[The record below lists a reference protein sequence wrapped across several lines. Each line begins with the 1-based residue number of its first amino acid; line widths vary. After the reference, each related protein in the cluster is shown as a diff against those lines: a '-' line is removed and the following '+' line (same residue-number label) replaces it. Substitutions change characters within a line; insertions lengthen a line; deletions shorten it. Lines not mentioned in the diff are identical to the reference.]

1 MLHAFPEPGHSPARG
16 GVYGCPHGPV
26 VKDPPADA
34 GATSS
39 IPGQGTG
46 TPQASRCPP
55 QKKEKKQEF
64 ITIPNPWNRVR
75 LCHCLPWRRRVEGY
89 PLTLRPAHRRRPT
102 TQLPPAPHLCLP
114 SESTSHTVSSH
125 METPVPGAL
134 SPSWQNQLAVC
145 CPELG
150 AEFQPFAEAASQTS
164 HGADVMSLFSA
175 RLYLRQIH
183 ECNKWLLW
191 FYFIFNL
198 FFFFFYFLTAPHDI
212 RDLSSPT

>member
-1 MLHAFPEPGHSPARG
+1 MAMPSMHGRDSLQSEDSARCGRLCFQKVALVICLMLHAFPEPGHSPARG

-102 TQLPPAPHLCLP
+102 TQLPPAPPLVLALRIHLSYC
-114 SESTSHTVSSH
+114 E
-125 METPVPGAL
+125 
-134 SPSWQNQLAVC
+134 
-145 CPELG
+145 
-150 AEFQPFAEAASQTS
+150 
-164 HGADVMSLFSA
+164 
-175 RLYLRQIH
+175 
-183 ECNKWLLW
+183 
-191 FYFIFNL
+191 
-198 FFFFFYFLTAPHDI
+198 
-212 RDLSSPT
+212 